1 MALNYDYSKVEHY
14 KQKLRSK
21 RNQLVLN
28 SLIYATMA
36 VGIRRITEK
45 NYKIF
50 YSRLT
55 AFEHLF
61 GAYLM
66 KGEKCKPAYI
76 TLDEVKMFI
85 GLVTNANE
93 LTASQFERF
102 QGKVEV

>member
-1 MALNYDYSKVEHY
+1 MALNYDFSKVEHY

-36 VGIRRITEK
+36 VGIRKITEK

-66 KGEKCKPAYI
+66 KGAKCKPAYI
-76 TLDEVKMFI
+76 TLEEVKMFI
-85 GLVTNANE
+85 GLTTNANE
-93 LTASQFERF
+93 LTAAQFERF
-102 QGKVEV
+102 QGKVDI

>member
-21 RNQLVLN
+21 RNRLVLN

-66 KGEKCKPAYI
+66 KGKKCKPAYI
-76 TLDEVKMFI
+76 TLNEVKMFI

>member
-1 MALNYDYSKVEHY
+1 MALNYDFSKVEHY
-14 KQKLRSK
+14 KRKLRSK

-36 VGIRRITEK
+36 VGIRKITEK

-55 AFEHLF
+55 AFEHLC
-61 GAYLM
+61 GAYLI

-85 GLVTNANE
+85 GLTTNANE
-93 LTASQFERF
+93 LTAAQFERF
-102 QGKVEV
+102 QGKVEA